1 MCYLQF
7 KLFVFCGQTII
18 ILNFV
23 FIFTRFPLVSPNLLK
38 CMLCFSSWQLFS
50 LLVTSFFAASSK
62 AKMSCHRGSDTMPT
76 AILYSYIDRKVL
88 ECVFNRDTVSITSQ
102 IPSAGQ
108 HLSRVKSEQKNNE
121 GVKKSAKKVAGKK
134 LAGKIG
140 GRWIF
145 ATCHNNSARHGWHF
159 YKWFL
164 TLKNWVFVPF
174 L

>member
-38 CMLCFSSWQLFS
+38 CMLCCSSWQLFS

-76 AILYSYIDRKVL
+76 AILYSFHFLLQQQYCININFLKFFPPTFSHFFCIRHPSDSPIWRRQGARFEPGTDSSRPPRRPLHFFSETVRFHWGSDR
-88 ECVFNRDTVSITSQ
+88 T
-102 IPSAGQ
+102 P
-108 HLSRVKSEQKNNE
+108 
-121 GVKKSAKKVAGKK
+121 
-134 LAGKIG
+134 
-140 GRWIF
+140 
-145 ATCHNNSARHGWHF
+145 
-159 YKWFL
+159 
-164 TLKNWVFVPF
+164 
-174 L
+174 